1 MNIDVSKYPVRRS
14 NPILKGSYGL
24 PEDTERYVV
33 KGQGLI
39 GIELDKG
46 DNLYLKN
53 LEGNQ
58 ICEIT
63 IFDQTGKNNQ
73 NIINKKGNIE
83 NSYLKKILNT
93 SSDKLFLIQK
103 LKNKKINLNKFFST
117 LLFNESSKRNDS
129 EEILINENCFAIL
142 ACPGENM
149 IVGNQNPP
157 TDIEVIVKRIS
168 PKKNKLERI
177 LPEPLATPREEI
189 LIKNSS
195 ASAYEIKKGDY
206 IQIIDL
212 YGRQCSDFMAFDS
225 NALQHGEELSIDTT
239 ASRAI
244 VGGAYA
250 MPGLHSKYFDK
261 NLEPLVEVVQ
271 DTIGRHDTFGTAC
284 TKKLYEDLGYF
295 GHINCSDNFNYALDK
310 YGVEKRNGW
319 AAINLFFNTG
329 IDANNVIYSD
339 MPWSRPGDYVLF
351 QAQKDLVCVSSGCPD
366 DIDTANDWNPT
377 DIYVRVYSEKNRFSK
392 SIGYRKNAGSDFM
405 LTKETG
411 FHPRTSKLTN
421 DMMDSSGFWIPN
433 KFNNYGTIKE
443 YTECRNNVV
452 MMDLSSLR
460 KFEVVGPDAEELL
473 NVALTRNIKK
483 LSVGQVVYTAMCYE
497 NGTMIDDGTLYKL
510 GDHNFRWICGS
521 DYSGEW
527 LTELSEELKLQVNIK
542 SSTDH
547 LHNISVQGPNSR
559 KVLSKIIWTPP
570 AHPDVNNLEWFHFT
584 ISRIGDHTGIP
595 VMLSRTGYT

>member
-1 MNIDVSKYPVRRS
+1 MNIDISKYPVRRS
-14 NPILKGSYGL
+14 NPIIHGSYGL
-24 PEDTERYVV
+24 PTDTERYIV

-39 GIELDKG
+39 GIDLDKG
-46 DNLYLKN
+46 DNLYFKN

-58 ICEIT
+58 VCEIT
-63 IFDQTGKNNQ
+63 IFDQQGNNNQ
-73 NIINKKGNIE
+73 NIIGEKKKIE
-83 NSYLKKILNT
+83 DSFLKQVLKK
-93 SSDKLFLIQK
+93 SSDKFFLIQK
-103 LKNKKINLNKFFST
+103 LKNKKINLNNFSSS

-129 EEILINENCFAIL
+129 AEISISENCFVVL

-157 TDIEVIVKRIS
+157 TDIEVLVKRINS
-168 PKKNKLERI
+168 KNNKLERI
-177 LPEPLATPREEI
+177 LPEPLATPKDEI
-189 LIKNSS
+189 LIKDSS
-195 ASAYEIKKGDY
+195 ASAYEVKKGDY

-225 NALQHGEELSIDTT
+225 KGLQHGEELSIDTT

-284 TKKLYEDLGYF
+284 TRKLYEDMGYF

-310 YGVEKRNGW
+310 YGVGKRNGW

-339 MPWSRPGDYVLF
+339 MPWSRAGDYVLF

-392 SIGYRKNAGSDFM
+392 SIGYRKNAWSDFM

-411 FHPRTSKLTN
+411 FHPRTSQLTN

-483 LSVGQVVYTAMCYE
+483 LSIGQVVYTAMCYE

-527 LTELSEELKLQVNIK
+527 LTKLSDELKLHVNIK

-559 KVLSKIIWTPP
+559 KVISKIIWTPP
-570 AHPDVNNLEWFHFT
+570 AHPNVNNLDWFHFT

-595 VMLSRTGYT
+595 IMLSRTGYT